1 MYNIISVD
9 CDGNC
14 PERSLFI
21 DKETLRFVIEFVEEL
36 EKQELSLNEVQS
48 LIRLMEAIRSMIG
61 FMKFQDNERK
71 NYDEILKSLFNRAV
85 TMPPEIPEVREERDV
100 SEVPETSPLH
110 LSSSPPYDNNSPQEE
125 DLEDLEDQEDEDDIV
140 PVIDNSSRW
149 NDWRETA
156 KKIQN
161 SSILK
166 SVLKGFLY
174 LLGITIVVFNVFI
187 LIALIQSADL
197 PDKNPLCQPTASKGY
212 HIRDWVDE
220 TSEKVRYQMWKFN
233 QWLETRNNATVDS
246 CPDCPACQT
255 SPPCPPCPTF
265 PKCPTCPRCP
275 VVKKEAETCDL
286 RSTTDIVSFQ
296 KGCIL

>member
-1 MYNIISVD
+1 MSWLYNIISVD
-9 CDGNC
+9 CDGRC
-14 PERSLFI
+14 LGRSSFV
-21 DKETLRFVIEFVEEL
+21 DKENLRFVIEFVEEV

-48 LIRLMEAIRSMIG
+48 LIRLMEAIRSMMG
-61 FMKFQDNERK
+61 FMKFQDNER
-71 NYDEILKSLFNRAV
+71 NDYDEILKSLLNRAV

-110 LSSSPPYDNNSPQEE
+110 LPNNPPYDNNSPQEE
-125 DLEDLEDQEDEDDIV
+125 DREDQEDDIV
-140 PVIDNSSRW
+140 PVIDNSPRW
-149 NDWRETA
+149 NDWRGIA

-166 SVLKGFLY
+166 SVCKGFLY

-233 QWLETRNNATVDS
+233 QWLETRNNASVDS
-246 CPDCPACQT
+246 CPACPACPACQT
-255 SPPCPPCPTF
+255 CPTCPTF
-265 PKCPTCPRCP
+265 PKCPTCPNCP
-275 VVKKEAETCDL
+275 VLKKEAETCDL
-286 RSTTDIVSFQ
+286 RAITDIVSFQ
-296 KGCIL
+296 KGGIL